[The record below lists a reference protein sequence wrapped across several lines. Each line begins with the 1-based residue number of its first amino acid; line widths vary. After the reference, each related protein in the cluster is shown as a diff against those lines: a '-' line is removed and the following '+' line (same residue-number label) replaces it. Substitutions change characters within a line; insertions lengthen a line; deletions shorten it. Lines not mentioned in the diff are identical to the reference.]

1 MWGLREEKKERK
13 DQNVELRR
21 LHNRCFIHSIDLF
34 CVYLT
39 FAKMP
44 IKSCLVW
51 MATELGA
58 VCVGAGLLSLRNASR
73 ALDMPH

>member
-1 MWGLREEKKERK
+1 MKGHQDVVCDSMWGLREEKKERK

-21 LHNRCFIHSIDLF
+21 LQNRCFIHSIDLF

-44 IKSCLVW
+44 IERDSW
-51 MATELGA
+51 
-58 VCVGAGLLSLRNASR
+58 
-73 ALDMPH
+73 